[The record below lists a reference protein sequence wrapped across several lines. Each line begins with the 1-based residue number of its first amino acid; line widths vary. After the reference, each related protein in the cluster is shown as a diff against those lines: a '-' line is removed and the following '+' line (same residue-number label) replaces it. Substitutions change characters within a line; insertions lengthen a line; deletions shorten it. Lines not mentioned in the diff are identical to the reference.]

1 MDIRY
6 WDPLGRGLEG
16 MKEILM
22 RPVDLGKWFAL
33 GFTAWLANLI
43 NGWGGGGSGASW
55 RGNLDSDEL
64 QGVVTGTTDR
74 VEDLLSSSIEFAF
87 VGVALFVALG
97 LVVLFLWLSS
107 RGQFVY
113 LDNVVHN
120 RSRVTEPW
128 NRLAGLADSLFRW
141 RLLFAVA
148 IFLAFGMLAATAA
161 LLAITLGFDGW
172 GRGFSILGYMILGSV
187 TLMATIVVAYVQF
200 FLSHFVVPL
209 MYKHDESATAA
220 WQRFLGQLTAQPWPF
235 VLVGLFFLLITLIV
249 GAVITVLGLA
259 TCCVGFIVLG
269 MPYLGAVLLLP
280 VTTTLRLFDLQWLA
294 QFGPD
299 FDALATTSPVTQD

>member
-1 MDIRY
+1 
-6 WDPLGRGLEG
+6 
-16 MKEILM
+16 M

-33 GFTAWLANLI
+33 GFPAWLANLI

-74 VEDLLSSSIEFAF
+74 VEDLLSNSIEFAF

-148 IFLAFGMLAATAA
+148 IFLTFGMLAATAA

-172 GRGFSILGYMILGSV
+172 GRGFSILGYMVLGSV

-209 MYKHDESATAA
+209 MYKHDENATAA

-259 TCCVGFIVLG
+259 TCCVAFIVLG